1 MAQETGALTGVVGAG
16 RMGIGVAQCLA
27 QAGYQVVVVDPEP
40 AARQRAPQQ
49 LRDSL
54 RLTRLLRPATAS
66 DRFDEI
72 AERVEW
78 QAELAA
84 LAEASFVVECARE
97 RPTLKEQIFTE
108 LDRVCAPDAVFA
120 SCTSA
125 IPIARL
131 AACCRYPER
140 VLGMHFMNPAP
151 LKDAV
156 EVIRA
161 PKTSDDTLQRAE
173 RLLTRMGKRALV
185 VRDAPGFVSNRVL
198 MLTVNEA
205 ATVVHE
211 GTADADTVD
220 EIFQSCFEHQMG
232 PLRTADLIGLDT
244 VLDSLYVL
252 LEHTGDDRFQ
262 PCPLL
267 VELVEAGHVGRK
279 TGRGFHTYPSTLA
292 SSPVPTSIA
301 KG

>member
-1 MAQETGALTGVVGAG
+1 
-16 RMGIGVAQCLA
+16 MGIGVAQCLA
-27 QAGYQVVVVDPEP
+27 QAGYRVVVVDPEP

-54 RLTRLLRPATAS
+54 RLTRLLRPALAATGFEEVAG
-66 DRFDEI
+66 RI
-72 AERVEW
+72 EW
-78 QAELAA
+78 HGELSA
-84 LAEASFVVECARE
+84 LAEAWFVVECAPE
-97 RPTLKEQIFTE
+97 RPVLKEQIFTE
-108 LDRVCAPDAVFA
+108 LDRVCAADTVLA

-131 AACCRYPER
+131 ARCCRQPER

-151 LKDAV
+151 VKDAV

-161 PKTSDDTLQRAE
+161 PATSAETLHRAE
-173 RLLTRMGKRALV
+173 RLLAQMGKRALV

-220 EIFQSCFEHQMG
+220 EIFRNCFAHQMG

-252 LEHTGDDRFQ
+252 HEHTGDDRFL

-267 VELVEAGHVGRK
+267 VELVEAGHLGRK
-279 TGRGFHTYPSTLA
+279 SGRGFHHYPTTPTGD
-292 SSPVPTSIA
+292 PVSAPM